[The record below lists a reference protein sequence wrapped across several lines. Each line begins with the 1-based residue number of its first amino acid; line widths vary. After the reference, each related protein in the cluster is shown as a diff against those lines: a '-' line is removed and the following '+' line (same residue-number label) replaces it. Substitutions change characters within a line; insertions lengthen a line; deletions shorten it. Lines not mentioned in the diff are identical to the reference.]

1 MTLTTLSPTQFAA
14 AQRPGASW
22 PEREGSR
29 ECASNISEAE
39 QRKRLASGVIGMALG
54 LAILAVLLATGTD
67 RLWRL
72 ALLPVFWG
80 AASGYFQWRDKT

>member
-1 MTLTTLSPTQFAA
+1 M
-14 AQRPGASW
+14 
-22 PEREGSR
+22 
-29 ECASNISEAE
+29 ECASNISPAE

-54 LAILAVLLATGTD
+54 LAILVVLLVVDAD

>member
-1 MTLTTLSPTQFAA
+1 MTLTLLGQTEFAA
-14 AQRPGASW
+14 AQRPGPSW
-22 PEREGSR
+22 PERKDGM
-29 ECASNISEAE
+29 ECASNISPAE

-54 LAILAVLLATGTD
+54 AAILAVLLFTGAD

>member
-1 MTLTTLSPTQFAA
+1 M
-14 AQRPGASW
+14 
-22 PEREGSR
+22 
-29 ECASNISEAE
+29 ECASNISPAE

-54 LAILAVLLATGTD
+54 AAILAVLIFAGAD

-72 ALLPVFWG
+72 ALVPVFWG

>member
-1 MTLTTLSPTQFAA
+1 MTLTALTQAHFAA
-14 AQRPGASW
+14 DQRPDASW
-22 PEREGSR
+22 PEREDGM
-29 ECASNISEAE
+29 ECASNISPAE

-54 LAILAVLLATGTD
+54 LAILVVLLATGAD

>member
-1 MTLTTLSPTQFAA
+1 MTLTTLSRSEFAA

-22 PEREGSR
+22 PEREGGG
-29 ECASNISEAE
+29 ECASNISPAE

-54 LAILAVLLATGTD
+54 LAILVVLLAAGAD